1 MKHLI
6 HRAMIR
12 ALTPFL
18 FLVTAATAATATPLV
33 EPSWLAGKLGDDRL
47 VVIDLRNKLD
57 GGSYDTYLEGHIPS
71 AIHSDY
77 LRDGWRVGRDDVV
90 GLLPEPAQFEALAR
104 KLGVSG
110 NSHVVLVPAGVNS
123 TDFGSSARAYWTFKV
138 FGHDNVSI
146 LDGGFAAWKAAYPG
160 RIESGAPVAPAPGD
174 FTAQFQP
181 QGYVTTEEVRQIVD
195 TGTGATLLD
204 GRTKEQFLGDA
215 KHPKA
220 ATGGRIPGAELIFQE
235 NAYDVEA
242 NRLKSLAELD
252 AIYGNLD
259 PQLPIVSYCN
269 TGHWAATNWFVLS
282 EVLGHEDVKL
292 YDGSMVEWTAD
303 SANPLLVGES
313 NIDKVKTFLKGLLG

>member
-6 HRAMIR
+6 HRTMIR

-57 GGSYDTYLEGHIPS
+57 GGSYDTYLEGHVPS

-146 LDGGFAAWKAAYPG
+146 LDGGFAAWKAAYPDQ
-160 RIESGAPVAPAPGD
+160 IESGAPVAPGPGD
-174 FTAQFQP
+174 FTARFQP

-195 TGTGATLLD
+195 AGAGATLLD

-220 ATGGRIPGAELIFQE
+220 ATAGRIPGAELIFQE

-313 NIDKVKTFLKGLLG
+313 NMDRVKTFLKGLLG

>member
-146 LDGGFAAWKAAYPG
+146 LDGGFAAWKAAYPD
-160 RIESGAPVAPAPGD
+160 RIESGAPVAPASGD
-174 FTAQFQP
+174 FTARFQP

-195 TGTGATLLD
+195 AGTGATLLD

-313 NIDKVKTFLKGLLG
+313 NMDKVKTFLKGLLG